1 MDVTAVNFPECLPS
15 MLNDISTS
23 CFVSLDFELSGMVF
37 KLGTPQTRSQTVQ
50 ERYVE
55 AKAAAERYQ
64 ILQVGLTTC
73 HEDKEN
79 ATYTLKPYNINLSP
93 VTQHE
98 MDVNRD
104 WTFGSRS
111 MEFLLA
117 NHFSIDHMCTFGVR
131 YLSREEEKLAI
142 KRATEKCYLRNPVQ
156 VADIK
161 KDDHES
167 LEFLEAVRIN
177 INEWLAQGE
186 NRRDWLNIP
195 PPSSVQL
202 IPGPIPTGLS
212 SMQKWLIHHLI
223 SDEYPNLTSR
233 GASTFV
239 QIEFRDPGNEQY
251 TFETK
256 LKVKKERVRKHVG
269 FRWIAEALVGGTLE
283 ELEPDAF
290 HPLMKIIEQPT
301 FGIQQLADKVKNRL
315 KENRPVLVG
324 HNMFCD
330 LLFFYRCFLGPLPDT
345 LAEFQTVIHDL
356 FPVLADTKYMATHDC
371 GSLNPMSSLEE
382 LNTTL
387 AGIES
392 PKIEIDPRFGK
403 YKFRRR
409 THEAGYD
416 SMLAAMAFI
425 KLAGDIQRS
434 PSQPTV
440 KPGPQTTMAP
450 SLVAGIMA
458 QPSSSYIDPRS
469 EFSNFF
475 DVDTETIPTIQ
486 PAQIA
491 RAGTSL
497 ADTGSGRIAR
507 LVNQGKLLP
516 RLGDAFWD
524 TYGNILRVFG
534 TQERMVQLGREVPKQ
549 EELLVEV

>member
-1 MDVTAVNFPECLPS
+1 MDVIAVNFPECLPS
-15 MLNDISTS
+15 ILNDISTS
-23 CFVSLDFELSGMVF
+23 CFVSVDFELSGVVF
-37 KLGTPQTRSQTVQ
+37 KPGTPQSRSQTVQ

-55 AKAAAERYQ
+55 AKAAAGRYQ

-73 HEDKEN
+73 HEDKDN
-79 ATYTLKPYNINLSP
+79 ATYILKPYNINLSP

-142 KRATEKCYLRNPVQ
+142 ERATEKCYSRSPVQ

-167 LEFLEAVRIN
+167 LEFLEAVRII

-251 TFETK
+251 AFETK
-256 LKVKKERVRKHVG
+256 LKVKKERVRKHIG
-269 FRWIAEALVGGTLE
+269 FRWIAEALVGGSLE

-315 KENRPVLVG
+315 KESRPVLVG

-403 YKFRRR
+403 YKFRKR

-440 KPGPQTTMAP
+440 KPGPQTTTAP

-458 QPSSSYIDPRS
+458 QPSSSHIDPKS

-491 RAGTSL
+491 RAGASL

>member
-1 MDVTAVNFPECLPS
+1 MDVTAVTFPDCLPS
-15 MLNDISTS
+15 ILNDISTS
-23 CFVSLDFELSGMVF
+23 CFVSVDFELSAVVF
-37 KLGTPQTRSQTVQ
+37 KRSTPQSRPQTVQ

-93 VTQHE
+93 ITQHE

-142 KRATEKCYLRNPVQ
+142 KRAAQKCQSRNPVQ

-161 KDDHES
+161 KDDYES
-167 LEFLEAVRIN
+167 LEFLEAVRVSV
-177 INEWLAQGE
+177 NEWLAQGE
-186 NRRDWLNIP
+186 NRREWLNIP

-202 IPGPIPTGLS
+202 VPGPIPTGLS
-212 SMQKWLIHHLI
+212 SMQKWLVHHLI

-239 QIEFRDPGNEQY
+239 QIELRDPCNEQF
-251 TFETK
+251 TFESK
-256 LKVKKERVRKHVG
+256 LKVKKERVRKHIG
-269 FRWIAEALVGGTLE
+269 FRWIAEALVGGSLE

-290 HPLMKIIEQPT
+290 QPLMKIIEQPT
-301 FGIQQLADKVKNRL
+301 FGIQQLSDKVKSRL

-330 LLFFYRCFLGPLPDT
+330 LLFFHRCFLGPLPDT
-345 LAEFQTVIHDL
+345 LAEFQTVIHGL
-356 FPVLADTKYMATHDC
+356 FPLLADTKYMATHNC

-392 PKIEIDPRFGK
+392 PKIEIDPRFTK
-403 YKFRRR
+403 YKFRNRN
-409 THEAGYD
+409 HEAGYD
-416 SMLAAMAFI
+416 SMLTAMAFI

-440 KPGPQTTMAP
+440 QTRPQTTTGP

-458 QPSSSYIDPRS
+458 QPSNQPASKN

-475 DVDTETIPTIQ
+475 DVDTETIPMIQ

-491 RAGTSL
+491 PPGTSL

-516 RLGDAFWD
+516 RLGDVFWD
-524 TYGNILRVFG
+524 TYANILRVFG
-534 TQERMVQLGREVPKQ
+534 TQERMVQLGKELPKQ
-549 EELLVEV
+549 EDLLLEI

>member
-1 MDVTAVNFPECLPS
+1 MDITAVTFPDCLS
-15 MLNDISTS
+15 SILNDISTS
-23 CFVSLDFELSGMVF
+23 CFVSVDFELSGVAF
-37 KLGTPQTRSQTVQ
+37 KSSTPQSRPQTVQ

-55 AKAAAERYQ
+55 AKLAAERYQ

-73 HEDKEN
+73 HEDKEK

-93 VTQHE
+93 ITQHE
-98 MDVNRD
+98 MDLNRD

-131 YLSREEEKLAI
+131 YLSREEEQLAI
-142 KRATEKCYLRNPVQ
+142 RRAAEKCQRNPVQ
-156 VADIK
+156 VVDIK

-167 LEFLEAVRIN
+167 LEFLEAVRISV
-177 INEWLAQGE
+177 NEWLGQGE
-186 NRRDWLNIP
+186 KRREWLNIP
-195 PPSSVQL
+195 PPSSIQL
-202 IPGPIPTGLS
+202 VPGPIPTGLT

-239 QIEFRDPGNEQY
+239 QIELRDPCNEQS
-251 TFETK
+251 TLEAK
-256 LKVKKERVRKHVG
+256 LKVKKERIRKHIG
-269 FRWIAEALVGGTLE
+269 FRWIAEALVGGSLD
-283 ELEPDAF
+283 ELEADAF
-290 HPLMKIIEQPT
+290 HPLMKVIEQPT
-301 FGIQQLADKVKNRL
+301 FGIQQLSDKVKSRL
-315 KENRPVLVG
+315 KENRPILVG

-330 LLFFYRCFLGPLPDT
+330 LLFFHACFLGPLPNT
-345 LAEFQTVIHDL
+345 LAEFQTAIHEL

-371 GSLNPMSSLEE
+371 GSLNPMSSLED

-392 PKIEIDPRFGK
+392 PKIEIDPRFAK
-403 YKFRRR
+403 YKFRKS

-425 KLAGDIQRS
+425 KLAGNIQRIKRR
-434 PSQPTV
+434 PT
-440 KPGPQTTMAP
+440 TTAP

-458 QPSSSYIDPRS
+458 QPSNNQAVTKK
-469 EFSNFF
+469 EFNNFF
-475 DVDTETIPTIQ
+475 DVDTETIPLIQ
-486 PAQIA
+486 AAQIA
-491 RAGTSL
+491 QAGTSL

-507 LVNQGKLLP
+507 LVDQGKLLP

-549 EELLVEV
+549 EELLVEI

>member
-1 MDVTAVNFPECLPS
+1 MDVTAVTFPDCLPS
-15 MLNDISTS
+15 ILNDISTS
-23 CFVSLDFELSGMVF
+23 CFVSVDFELSGVVF
-37 KLGTPQTRSQTVQ
+37 KPNAPQSRPQTVQ

-55 AKAAAERYQ
+55 VKAAAERYQ

-93 VTQHE
+93 ITQHE
-98 MDVNRD
+98 MDVNRN

-142 KRATEKCYLRNPVQ
+142 KRAAQKCQARNPVQ

-167 LEFLEAVRIN
+167 LEFLEAVRVSV
-177 INEWLAQGE
+177 NEWLAQGE
-186 NRRDWLNIP
+186 NRREWLNIP

-202 IPGPIPTGLS
+202 IPGPIPTGLTN
-212 SMQKWLIHHLI
+212 MQKWLVHHLI

-239 QIEFRDPGNEQY
+239 QIELRDPCNEQF

-256 LKVKKERVRKHVG
+256 LKVKKERVRKHIG
-269 FRWIAEALVGGTLE
+269 FRWIAEALVGGSLE

-290 HPLMKIIEQPT
+290 QPLMKIIEQPT
-301 FGIQQLADKVKNRL
+301 FGIQQLSDKVKSRL

-330 LLFFYRCFLGPLPDT
+330 LLFFHRCFLGPLPDT

-356 FPVLADTKYMATHDC
+356 FPLLADTKYMATHDC

-392 PKIEIDPRFGK
+392 PKIEIDPRFTK
-403 YKFRRR
+403 YKFRNRN
-409 THEAGYD
+409 HEAGYD

-440 KPGPQTTMAP
+440 QPRPQTTTAP

-458 QPSSSYIDPRS
+458 QPSNQPVSKN

-475 DVDTETIPTIQ
+475 DVDTETIPMIQ

-491 RAGTSL
+491 PPGTSL
-497 ADTGSGRIAR
+497 ADTGSGRIGR

-516 RLGDAFWD
+516 RLGDVFWD

-549 EELLVEV
+549 EDLLVEI

>member
-1 MDVTAVNFPECLPS
+1 MDVTAVTFPDCLPS
-15 MLNDISTS
+15 ILNDISTS
-23 CFVSLDFELSGMVF
+23 CFVAVDFELSGVVF
-37 KLGTPQTRSQTVQ
+37 KPNTPQSRPQTVQ

-93 VTQHE
+93 IAQHE

-131 YLSREEEKLAI
+131 YLSREDEKLAI
-142 KRATEKCYLRNPVQ
+142 RRATEKYHSRNAVQ

-167 LEFLEAVRIN
+167 LEFLEAVRVRV
-177 INEWLAQGE
+177 NEWLEQGE
-186 NRRDWLNIP
+186 KRREWLNIP
-195 PPSSVQL
+195 PPSSMQL
-202 IPGPIPTGLS
+202 IPGSIPTGLS
-212 SMQKWLIHHLI
+212 NMQKWLVHHLI

-239 QIEFRDPGNEQY
+239 QIEFRDPCNEQY

-256 LKVKKERVRKHVG
+256 LKVKMKRVRKQIG
-269 FRWIAEALVGGTLE
+269 FRWIAEALVGGSLE
-283 ELEPDAF
+283 ELETDAF

-301 FGIQQLADKVKNRL
+301 FGVQQLSDKVKNRL
-315 KENRPVLVG
+315 QENRPVLVG

-330 LLFFYRCFLGPLPDT
+330 LLFFYRCFLGPLPNT
-345 LAEFQTVIHDL
+345 LVEFQTVIHDL
-356 FPVLADTKYMATHDC
+356 FPMLADTKYMATHDC

-387 AGIES
+387 AGIGS
-392 PKIEIDPRFGK
+392 PKIEIDPRFSK
-403 YKFRRR
+403 YKFRTR

-434 PSQPTV
+434 PSQPAV
-440 KPGPQTTMAP
+440 KPRPQTTTAP
-450 SLVAGIMA
+450 SLVAEIMA
-458 QPSSSYIDPRS
+458 QPSSLPTPKS

-475 DVDTETIPTIQ
+475 DVETETVPTIQ

-491 RAGTSL
+491 QAGTSL

-507 LVNQGKLLP
+507 LVSQGKLLP
-516 RLGDAFWD
+516 RLEDAFWN

-534 TQERMVQLGREVPKQ
+534 TQERMVQLGRVPKK
-549 EELLVEV
+549 EELLVEI

>member
-15 MLNDISTS
+15 ILNDISTS
-23 CFVSLDFELSGMVF
+23 CFVAVDFELSGVVF
-37 KLGTPQTRSQTVQ
+37 KPGTPQSRPQTVQ

-142 KRATEKCYLRNPVQ
+142 KRATEKCYSRNPVQ

-167 LEFLEAVRIN
+167 LEFLEAVRTS

-212 SMQKWLIHHLI
+212 SMQKWLVHHLI

-256 LKVKKERVRKHVG
+256 LKVKKERVRKHIG
-269 FRWIAEALVGGTLE
+269 FRWIAEALVGGSLE

-315 KENRPVLVG
+315 KESRPVLV
-324 HNMFCD
+324 
-330 LLFFYRCFLGPLPDT
+330 LPGPVAEYPRRVPDRHPRP
-345 LAEFQTVIHDL
+345 I
-356 FPVLADTKYMATHDC
+356 PVLADTKYMATHDC

-416 SMLAAMAFI
+416 SMLAAMAFV

-440 KPGPQTTMAP
+440 KPGPQTTTAP
-450 SLVAGIMA
+450 TATLIL
-458 QPSSSYIDPRS
+458 RS
-469 EFSNFF
+469 EFNNFF

-491 RAGTSL
+491 RAGASL

>member
-1 MDVTAVNFPECLPS
+1 MDVTAVTFPDCLPS
-15 MLNDISTS
+15 ILNDISMS
-23 CFVSLDFELSGMVF
+23 CFVSVDFELSGVVF
-37 KLGTPQTRSQTVQ
+37 KPSTPQSRLQTVQ

-73 HEDKEN
+73 HEDQEN

-93 VTQHE
+93 ITQHE
-98 MDVNRD
+98 MDVNRN

-142 KRATEKCYLRNPVQ
+142 KRAAQKCQSRNPVQ

-161 KDDHES
+161 TDDHET
-167 LEFLEAVRIN
+167 LEFLEAVRVSV
-177 INEWLAQGE
+177 NEWLAQGE
-186 NRRDWLNIP
+186 NRREWLNIP

-202 IPGPIPTGLS
+202 IPGPVPTGLS
-212 SMQKWLIHHLI
+212 SMQKWLVHRLI

-239 QIEFRDPGNEQY
+239 QIELRDPCNEQF
-251 TFETK
+251 TFESK
-256 LKVKKERVRKHVG
+256 LKVKKERVRKHIG
-269 FRWIAEALVGGTLE
+269 FRWIAEALVGGSLE

-290 HPLMKIIEQPT
+290 QPLMKIIEKPT
-301 FGIQQLADKVKNRL
+301 FGIQELSDKVKSRL

-330 LLFFYRCFLGPLPDT
+330 LLFFHRCFLGPLPDT
-345 LAEFQTVIHDL
+345 LAEFQTVIHEL
-356 FPVLADTKYMATHDC
+356 FPLLADTKYIATHNC

-392 PKIEIDPRFGK
+392 PKIEIDPRFTK
-403 YKFRRR
+403 YKFRNHN
-409 THEAGYD
+409 HEAGYD

-434 PSQPTV
+434 PSRPTV
-440 KPGPQTTMAP
+440 QPRPQTTTGP

-458 QPSSSYIDPRS
+458 QPSNQPVSKN

-475 DVDTETIPTIQ
+475 DVGTETIPMIQ
-486 PAQIA
+486 PTQIA
-491 RAGTSL
+491 LPGTSL

-516 RLGDAFWD
+516 RLGDVFWD
-524 TYGNILRVFG
+524 TYANILRVFG
-534 TQERMVQLGREVPKQ
+534 TQERMVRLGKEVPKQ
-549 EELLVEV
+549 EDLLLEM

>member
-1 MDVTAVNFPECLPS
+1 MDVTAVSFPDCLPS
-15 MLNDISTS
+15 ILNDISAS
-23 CFVSLDFELSGMVF
+23 CFVSIDFELSGVVF
-37 KLGTPQTRSQTVQ
+37 KPNTPQSRPQTVQ

-93 VTQHE
+93 ITQHE

-142 KRATEKCYLRNPVQ
+142 RRATEKCYSRNPVQ
-156 VADIK
+156 VVDIK
-161 KDDHES
+161 KDDYES
-167 LEFLEAVRIN
+167 LEFLEAVRVSV
-177 INEWLAQGE
+177 NEWLAQGE
-186 NRRDWLNIP
+186 KRREWLNIP

-202 IPGPIPTGLS
+202 TTGPIPTGLS
-212 SMQKWLIHHLI
+212 SMQKWLVHHLI

-239 QIEFRDPGNEQY
+239 QIEFRDPCNEQY

-256 LKVKKERVRKHVG
+256 LKVKKERVRKHIG
-269 FRWIAEALVGGTLE
+269 FRWIAEALVGGSLA
-283 ELEPDAF
+283 ELEIDAF

-301 FGIQQLADKVKNRL
+301 FGIQELSDKVKNRL

-330 LLFFYRCFLGPLPDT
+330 LLFFHRCFLGPLPNS

-356 FPVLADTKYMATHDC
+356 FPMLADTKYMATHDC

-392 PKIEIDPRFGK
+392 PKIEVDPRFSK
-403 YKFRRR
+403 YKFRTR

-416 SMLAAMAFI
+416 SMLTAMAFI

-440 KPGPQTTMAP
+440 KPRPRTSTVP

-458 QPSSSYIDPRS
+458 QSSNQPVARS

-491 RAGTSL
+491 RADTSL
-497 ADTGSGRIAR
+497 AATGSGRIAR
-507 LVNQGKLLP
+507 LINQGKLLP

-524 TYGNILRVFG
+524 TYGNTLRVFG
-534 TQERMVQLGREVPKQ
+534 TQERMVQLGREVPK
-549 EELLVEV
+549 EELLVEI

>member
-1 MDVTAVNFPECLPS
+1 MDVTAVTFADCLPS
-15 MLNDISTS
+15 ILNDISTS
-23 CFVSLDFELSGMVF
+23 CFVSVDFELSGVAF
-37 KLGTPQTRSQTVQ
+37 KPNAPQSRTQTVQ

-93 VTQHE
+93 ITQHE

-131 YLSREEEKLAI
+131 YLSRQEEKLAI
-142 KRATEKCYLRNPVQ
+142 ERAAQKCQSRRPVQ

-167 LEFLEAVRIN
+167 LEFLKAVRVSV
-177 INEWLAQGE
+177 NEWLAQGE
-186 NRRDWLNIP
+186 NRREWLNIP

-202 IPGPIPTGLS
+202 FPGPVPTGLS
-212 SMQKWLIHHLI
+212 NMQKWLVHHLI

-239 QIEFRDPGNEQY
+239 QIELRDPCNEQF

-256 LKVKKERVRKHVG
+256 LKVKKERVRKHIG
-269 FRWIAEALVGGTLE
+269 FRWIAEALVGGNLE
-283 ELEPDAF
+283 DLEPDAF
-290 HPLMKIIEQPT
+290 QPLMKLIEQPT
-301 FGIQQLADKVKNRL
+301 FGIKQLSDKVKSRL

-330 LLFFYRCFLGPLPDT
+330 LLFFHRCFLGPLPDT
-345 LAEFQTVIHDL
+345 LAKFQTVIHDL

-392 PKIEIDPRFGK
+392 PKIEIDPCFSK
-403 YKFRRR
+403 YKFRNRN
-409 THEAGYD
+409 HEAGYD

-425 KLAGDIQRS
+425 KLAGDIQRN
-434 PSQPTV
+434 PSQPNV
-440 KPGPQTTMAP
+440 QPRPQTTTTP

-458 QPSSSYIDPRS
+458 QPSNQPISKN

-475 DVDTETIPTIQ
+475 DVDNETIPMIQ
-486 PAQIA
+486 PAQIDPP
-491 RAGTSL
+491 GTSL
-497 ADTGSGRIAR
+497 ADTGSGSIAR

-516 RLGDAFWD
+516 RLGDVFWD

-534 TQERMVQLGREVPKQ
+534 TQERMVQLGKEVPKQ
-549 EELLVEV
+549 EDLLVEI

>member
-23 CFVSLDFELSGMVF
+23 CFVSVDFEMSGVVF
-37 KLGTPQTRSQTVQ
+37 KPGISQSRPQTVQ

-73 HEDKEN
+73 HEDKET

-117 NHFSIDHMCTFGVR
+117 NYFSIDHMCTFGVR

-142 KRATEKCYLRNPVQ
+142 KRATEKCYSRNPVQ
-156 VADIK
+156 AADIK

-167 LEFLEAVRIN
+167 LEFLEAVRISV
-177 INEWLAQGE
+177 NEWLAQGE
-186 NRRDWLNIP
+186 NRREWLNIP
-195 PPSSVQL
+195 PPSSVQI
-202 IPGPIPTGLS
+202 IPGAIPTGLS

-239 QIEFRDPGNEQY
+239 QIEFRDPGNEQFA
-251 TFETK
+251 FETK
-256 LKVKKERVRKHVG
+256 LRVKKERVRKHIG
-269 FRWIAEALVGGTLE
+269 FRWIAEALVGGSLE
-283 ELEPDAF
+283 DLEPDAF

-301 FGIQQLADKVKNRL
+301 FGIQQLSDKVKHRL

-324 HNMFCD
+324 HNMFFD
-330 LLFFYRCFLGPLPDT
+330 LLFFHRCFLGPLPGT
-345 LAEFQTVIHDL
+345 LAEFQTIIHDL

-392 PKIEIDPRFGK
+392 PKIEIDPRFAK
-403 YKFRRR
+403 YKFRKRS
-409 THEAGYD
+409 HEAGYD

-425 KLAGDIQRS
+425 KLAGDIHRS

-440 KPGPQTTMAP
+440 KPGLQTATAP
-450 SLVAGIMA
+450 SLVAGVMA
-458 QPSSSYIDPRS
+458 QPSSHPNPKG

-524 TYGNILRVFG
+524 TYANILRVFG
-534 TQERMVQLGREVPKQ
+534 TQERMVQLGKQ

>member
-1 MDVTAVNFPECLPS
+1 MDVTAVTFPDCLPS
-15 MLNDISTS
+15 ILNDISTS
-23 CFVSLDFELSGMVF
+23 CFVSIDFELSGVVF
-37 KLGTPQTRSQTVQ
+37 KPSGPQSRPQTVQ

-79 ATYTLKPYNINLSP
+79 ATYILKPYNINLSP
-93 VTQHE
+93 ITQHE

-131 YLSREEEKLAI
+131 YLSREEEKLAT
-142 KRATEKCYLRNPVQ
+142 KRATEKCQLRNPVQ

-167 LEFLEAVRIN
+167 LEFLEAVRIS

-186 NRRDWLNIP
+186 KRREWLNIP
-195 PPSSVQL
+195 PPSSVQI
-202 IPGPIPTGLS
+202 IPSPIPTGLS
-212 SMQKWLIHHLI
+212 SMQKWLVHHLI

-239 QIEFRDPGNEQY
+239 QIELRDPCNEQF

-256 LKVKKERVRKHVG
+256 LKVKKERIRKHIG
-269 FRWIAEALVGGTLE
+269 FRWIAEALVGGRLE

-290 HPLMKIIEQPT
+290 QPLMKIIEQPT
-301 FGIQQLADKVKNRL
+301 FGIQQLSDKVKSRL

-330 LLFFYRCFLGPLPDT
+330 LLFFHRCFLGPLPDT
-345 LAEFQTVIHDL
+345 LAEFQTVIHEL
-356 FPVLADTKYMATHDC
+356 FPMLADTKYMATHDC

-392 PKIEIDPRFGK
+392 PKIEIDPRFAK
-403 YKFRRR
+403 YKFRKRA
-409 THEAGYD
+409 HEAGYD

-434 PSQPTV
+434 SSQPT
-440 KPGPQTTMAP
+440 KPQPQTTTAT

-458 QPSSSYIDPRS
+458 QTSNLIVPKS

-475 DVDTETIPTIQ
+475 DVETETIPMIQ
-486 PAQIA
+486 PTQIA

-497 ADTGSGRIAR
+497 ADTGSGSIAR

-524 TYGNILRVFG
+524 IYGNILRVFG
-534 TQERMVQLGREVPKQ
+534 TQERMVQLGRQGPKEQ
-549 EELLVEV
+549 ELLVEV

>member
-1 MDVTAVNFPECLPS
+1 MDVTAVTFPDCLPS
-15 MLNDISTS
+15 ILNDIATS
-23 CFVSLDFELSGMVF
+23 CFVSVDFELSGVVF
-37 KLGTPQTRSQTVQ
+37 KPSGPQPRTQTVQ

-93 VTQHE
+93 ITQHE

-117 NHFSIDHMCTFGVR
+117 NHFSIDHMCSFGVR
-131 YLSREEEKLAI
+131 YLSRSEEILAI
-142 KRATEKCYLRNPVQ
+142 KRATEKCQSRNPVQ
-156 VADIK
+156 VANIK
-161 KDDHES
+161 QDDLES
-167 LEFLEAVRIN
+167 LEFLEAVRVS

-186 NRRDWLNIP
+186 KRRDWLNIP
-195 PPSSVQL
+195 PPSNLQTV
-202 IPGPIPTGLS
+202 PGPIPTGLS
-212 SMQKWLIHHLI
+212 SMQKWLVHHLV
-223 SDEYPNLTSR
+223 SDEYPNLTTR

-239 QIEFRDPGNEQY
+239 QIELRDPSNEQH

-256 LKVKKERVRKHVG
+256 LKVKKERIRKHIG
-269 FRWIAEALVGGTLE
+269 FRWIAEALVGGSLE

-301 FGIQQLADKVKNRL
+301 FGIQQLADKVKSRL
-315 KENRPVLVG
+315 KENRPVLIG

-330 LLFFYRCFLGPLPDT
+330 LLFFYRCFLGPLPNT
-345 LAEFQTVIHDL
+345 LAEFQTVIHKL

-392 PKIEIDPRFGK
+392 PKIEIDAHFSK
-403 YKFRRR
+403 YKFRKR

-425 KLAGDIQRS
+425 KLAGEIQRN

-440 KPGPQTTMAP
+440 KPRSHTPTTP

-458 QPSSSYIDPRS
+458 QPSNQTVPGS

-475 DVDTETIPTIQ
+475 DVDTETIPMIQ

-491 RAGTSL
+491 RAGMSL
-497 ADTGSGRIAR
+497 ADTGSERVAR
-507 LVNQGKLLP
+507 LVNEGKLLP
-516 RLGDAFWD
+516 RLGDPFWD

-534 TQERMVQLGREVPKQ
+534 TQERKVQLGKQ
-549 EELLVEV
+549 VLQQEDLLLEI